1 MPAPSPTPFPP
12 VEGLKDIA
20 LPPPVAFLPRTAGWY
35 LLLAVLLGLVAWA
48 VVRYRRHRAAN
59 RYRRQALAELE
70 ALAVVLGEK
79 GGRHQV
85 AARLPELLKR
95 VVLHLEPRP
104 AVASLTGAPWLAE
117 LDRLYGG
124 DGFTKGPGRI
134 LPGLAYGTS
143 AYVSSVPR
151 AEFDALVR
159 LTREWLKKHRGA
171 AA

>member
-1 MPAPSPTPFPP
+1 MPSPAPTPLPP
-12 VEGLKDIA
+12 LEGLKDIA
-20 LPPPVAFLPRTAGWY
+20 VPPPVAYLPRTAGWFV
-35 LLLAVLLGLVAWA
+35 LLALLVGLLAWGLA
-48 VVRYRRHRAAN
+48 QLRRRRAAN
-59 RYRRQALAELE
+59 LYRRQALLELE
-70 ALAVVLGEK
+70 ALTVILGER

-85 AARLPELLKR
+85 AAQLPELLKR
-95 VVLHLEPRP
+95 VALRIQPRT
-104 AVASLTGAPWLAE
+104 AVASLSGPAWLAE

-134 LPGLAYGTS
+134 LPKLAYGTA

-151 AEFDALVR
+151 ADFDALVR